1 MRQST
6 ACAQCRSSKRRCK
19 AQAPGQ
25 PCTGCS
31 RSKISCSFLRGHTV
45 TQSLAPRPT
54 EEPIAIVP
62 PCRDRKDHEVESLSV
77 DDIEELCQAYFYY
90 IHDRPHSLFHLR
102 SFWESFKQESLD
114 QCLLYSICALAAC
127 LSKRTY
133 LKTLGP
139 AFALQSK
146 QLLHAR
152 LEDISLA
159 KVQTCILL
167 ANYCAAV
174 IEPSSEALY
183 FGRFFQT
190 LVAPEPVTEAHPI
203 VGIAIRMAHILRLD
217 VSDPAEEP
225 VLREVKTR
233 VWCTLIMADNWCSHG
248 LGLPRQL
255 TGRQPRAGLSMDE
268 RLFQNSRATAHSP
281 LSADPSEGLW
291 ACKIKLVNI
300 LGPIHGLNRRLVEE
314 DLDDE
319 TINATVDS
327 LTQRLDA
334 WADALPAH
342 MRMNDKTLESFRQDG
357 YGGPFV
363 ALHLGYHHYAT
374 LLYFQYLDSQKP
386 KSASTEV
393 NVERCKRHA
402 SMYSKLLAQSRSE
415 SGCEVVYATVG
426 QMTVVSSS
434 VLLHTLLL
442 GTSDEVA
449 DVRQDLLAN
458 FAALIELRELWP
470 SLDRI
475 VGPYCPYIHISS
487 VISVIDF
494 QADQPPV
501 SFPRRLS

>member
-1 MRQST
+1 M
-6 ACAQCRSSKRRCK
+6 K
-19 AQAPGQ
+19 A
-25 PCTGCS
+25 
-31 RSKISCSFLRGHTV
+31 
-45 TQSLAPRPT
+45 
-54 EEPIAIVP
+54 
-62 PCRDRKDHEVESLSV
+62 
-77 DDIEELCQAYFYY
+77 
-90 IHDRPHSLFHLR
+90 
-102 SFWESFKQESLD
+102 
-114 QCLLYSICALAAC
+114 
-127 LSKRTY
+127 
-133 LKTLGP
+133 LGP
-139 AFALQSK
+139 AFALHSK
-146 QLLHAR
+146 QLLHTG
-152 LEDISLA
+152 LEDISLS
-159 KVQTCILL
+159 KIQTCILL

-183 FGRFFQT
+183 FGRVRQ
-190 LVAPEPVTEAHPI
+190 LLGQSQMSAAHPF

-255 TGRQPRAGLSMDE
+255 TGRQPRAGLPMDE
-268 RLFQNSRATAHSP
+268 RLFQKLCATAGSS
-281 LSADPSEGLW
+281 LSAEPTEGLW
-291 ACKIKLVNI
+291 AYKIKLVNI
-300 LGPIHGLNRRLVEE
+300 LGPIHDLNRRLVEE
-314 DLDDE
+314 HLDDE
-319 TINATVDS
+319 TVNAIVDS

-342 MRMNDKTLESFRQDG
+342 MQMNDKTLESFRQDG

-393 NVERCKRHA
+393 NVEKCKRHA
-402 SMYSKLLAQSRSE
+402 SMYSKLLARSRSK

-449 DVRQDLLAN
+449 DVRQDLTAN

-475 VGPYCPYIHISS
+475 VGSHCPQIHISG
-487 VISVIDF
+487 VIWIIDL